1 MHLGSDYLLKLR
13 VILVI
18 DPSLINMAR
27 GLSNRSGPKLGSF
40 QSCVLIKSKRID
52 LRSAYE
58 LATVDEMELMYTVSK
73 EGMKGLEITYIGFGN
88 GRKG

>member
-1 MHLGSDYLLKLR
+1 VFS
-13 VILVI
+13 
-18 DPSLINMAR
+18 S
-27 GLSNRSGPKLGSF
+27 
-40 QSCVLIKSKRID
+40 KSKRID

-88 GRKG
+88 DRKG

>member
-1 MHLGSDYLLKLR
+1 VFS
-13 VILVI
+13 
-18 DPSLINMAR
+18 S
-27 GLSNRSGPKLGSF
+27 
-40 QSCVLIKSKRID
+40 KSKRID